1 MKILRDFSV
10 ASKSGSC
17 DEDSPKR
24 MQADLINVQLG
35 GERGRRPEAGQ
46 NILLASREFLL

>member
-10 ASKSGSC
+10 ASESEGR

-24 MQADLINVQLG
+24 IQANLINVQLG
-35 GERGRRPEAGQ
+35 GEGGRRPAAGQ
-46 NILLASREFLL
+46 NILLASR

>member
-10 ASKSGSC
+10 ASESGSR

-24 MQADLINVQLG
+24 IQANLINVQLG
-35 GERGRRPEAGQ
+35 REGGRRPASGQ
-46 NILLASREFLL
+46 NILLASR